1 MKTESRMVIRDAD
14 AFGRVAVIYGG
25 LSPEREISLL
35 TGVPVL
41 AALQEKGVDAHG
53 VDAGADLLEVLATGR
68 FDRAWIALHGRGG
81 EDGSLQGALQ
91 LMDLPYTG
99 SGVQGSALGLDK
111 YRSKLLMIGCGVPTP
126 PFRVLTGVADLDGL
140 ADDLGLPLA
149 IKPVCEGSSLG
160 MTKVTDAADLEAAYE
175 LACKHDDF
183 IIAELWL
190 EGGEYTTGILQ
201 GEALPI
207 IRIETP
213 RSFFD
218 YKAKYFTDSTQYDC
232 PAGLSDEQELR
243 FRNISLQVFAEIGGE
258 GWGRVDFVLDELGE
272 PQILEIN
279 TVPGM
284 TSHSLVPMAAKQ
296 QGIDFP
302 ELCWRILETS
312 FLVRQPAGDG
322 HA

>member
-1 MKTESRMVIRDAD
+1 MQTESRATIGDAG
-14 AFGRVAVIYGG
+14 AFGRVAVVYGG

-35 TGVPVL
+35 TGEAVL
-41 AALQEKGVDAHG
+41 AALQGKGVDAHG
-53 VDAGADLLEVLATGR
+53 IDAGIDLLEVLANGR

-91 LMDLPYTG
+91 LMGLPYTG
-99 SGVQGSALGLDK
+99 SGVQGSALAMDK
-111 YRSKLLMIGCGVPTP
+111 YRSKLLMMGCGLPTP
-126 PFRVLTGVADLDGL
+126 AFRVLAGAADLDGL
-140 ADDLGLPLA
+140 ADELGLPLA

-160 MTKVTDAADLEAAYE
+160 MAKVTDAADLAAAYE
-175 LACKHDDF
+175 VACRHDDCV
-183 IIAELWL
+183 IAELWL
-190 EGGEYTTGILQ
+190 DGGEYTTGILQ

-213 RSFFD
+213 RSYYD
-218 YKAKYFTDSTQYDC
+218 YEAKYFSDSTRYHC
-232 PAGLSDEQELR
+232 PAGLSTEQELR
-243 FRNISLQVFAEIGGE
+243 FRKMSLQVFADIGAE
-258 GWGRVDFVLDELGE
+258 GWGRVDFVLDDRGE

-284 TSHSLVPMAAKQ
+284 TSHSLVPMAAAQ

-312 FLVRQPAGDG
+312 FIARQPAGGG